1 MSSHDTISKSRRES
15 AEAAQRATERD
26 EKSTAGALDSREAVR
41 PWETVK
47 RGLKLSPELKAG
59 LLGTILLAIV
69 ATVGRIVVPVAV
81 QQAIDNGLMVE
92 GGPNVGYVGLV
103 ASLGF
108 GILLVTGTANYFM
121 NLRLYTVCETALAS
135 IRRRTF
141 RHIHDLSMLH
151 QQGERRG
158 ALTSRVTT
166 DIDQI
171 SQFLQ
176 MGGIVL
182 LISSGQIIA
191 ATVVMVVYSWQLAL
205 VVWATFLPVTLIIR
219 WLQRRLAQ
227 AYMIVRRRIASMLG
241 AVSETVVAAPVIRSY
256 AVGER
261 TAKRI
266 DDSIEGHRHAQF
278 QAMKK
283 SVMSFGAG
291 ETINGLALSAVV
303 VTGVWLV
310 SGQNMTVGELTAFL
324 FLVTLFVQPVMIG
337 TEVLNEAQNAVSGW
351 RRVLDVLDVEPD
363 VADPGEK
370 GRDLAPGPLGV
381 SFKDVDFAYVEDEL
395 VLRDINVDLK
405 PKSKVA
411 IVGET
416 GSGKTTFAK
425 LLTRLMDPTSGEVRL
440 ADTPLREI
448 RFSSLRKRVIM
459 VPQEGFLF
467 DGTLASNIRFVNAK
481 LSDAEI
487 YVAFSEL
494 GLDDWVDNLPNGL
507 ESELGERGEHLSVGE
522 RQLVALVRAYIA
534 DPDLLVLD
542 EATSAV
548 DPATE
553 LRLSAAL
560 DKVTRGRTTV
570 IIAHRLSTAE
580 TSDEV
585 LVFDQGQIVQRG
597 PHRTLVQEP
606 DSVYGRLH
614 SSWIEQTRAAD

>member
-1 MSSHDTISKSRRES
+1 MSSKSKDTSTDTAEES
-15 AEAAQRATERD
+15 TEKD
-26 EKSTAGALDSREAVR
+26 SGSTLLDGQQEVR
-41 PWETVK
+41 PWDTVK
-47 RGLKLSPELKAG
+47 RGLRLSPELKAG
-59 LLGTILLAIV
+59 LVGTILLAVV
-69 ATVGRIVVPVAV
+69 ATVGRIVVPVSV
-81 QQAIDNGLMVE
+81 QQAIDNGLLAE
-92 GGPNVGYVGLV
+92 GGPDVDYVILIAV
-103 ASLGF
+103 AGAMVLM
-108 GILLVTGTANYFM
+108 VTASANYFM
-121 NLRLYTVCETALAS
+121 NVRLYTVCETALAS
-135 IRRRTF
+135 LRRRTF

-176 MGGIVL
+176 GGGIIL

-191 ATVVMVVYSWQLAL
+191 ATVVMVAYNWILAL

-219 WLQRRLAQ
+219 YLQRKLAA
-227 AYMIVRRRIASMLG
+227 AYMVVRRRIASMLG
-241 AVSETVVAAPVIRSY
+241 TVSETVVAAPVIRSY
-256 AVGER
+256 AIGER
-261 TAKRI
+261 TSHRI
-266 DDSIEGHRHAQF
+266 NDSIEGHRHAQF
-278 QAMKK
+278 KAMQK
-283 SVMSFGAG
+283 SVLSFGAG

-310 SGQNMTVGELTAFL
+310 AGQNMTVGELTAFL

-351 RRVLDVLDVEPD
+351 RRVLDVLDVDPD

-370 GRDLAPGPLGV
+370 GRDLTPGPLGV
-381 SFKDVDFAYVEDEL
+381 TFSDVKFSYVEDEL
-395 VLRDINVDLK
+395 VLRDINVALAA
-405 PKSKVA
+405 KSKVA

-425 LLTRLMDPTSGEVRL
+425 LLTRLMDPTGGEVRL
-440 ADTPLREI
+440 GEMPLRDI

-467 DGTLASNIRFVNAK
+467 DGTLASNIRFAK
-481 LSDAEI
+481 PDLTDAEI

-494 GLDDWVDNLPNGL
+494 GLDDWVENLPNGL

-522 RQLVALVRAYIA
+522 RQLVALVRAYMA

-553 LRLSAAL
+553 LRLSSAL
-560 DKVTRGRTTV
+560 DTVTRGRTTV

-585 LVFDQGQIVQRG
+585 LVFDQGEIVQRG
-597 PHRTLVQEP
+597 PHSQLVGES

-614 SSWIEQTRAAD
+614 SSWIEQTRSST